1 VGRTVDRREFLRRL
15 ALTGGVFAAASAG
28 ALYFRGREPRARGAA
43 DTLRDHREGLAV
55 DRRMVVLRGPDPA
68 ALVERGFEAMGGAGA
83 FIRRGERVLIK
94 PNMAW
99 DRTPEQG
106 ANTHPLLV
114 AAAVRT
120 ALAAGAASVVVA
132 DVPCND
138 PVKVLER
145 SGIRK
150 AAAEAGARVAVPS
163 EGPEVDFGGAVIARF
178 AVGREFLEADRIINM
193 PVVKVHS
200 LSGITCGMKNWYG
213 LLVGRRHGLHQN
225 IDESIADLA
234 AAAKPTLTIID
245 ATRIMVS
252 NGPTG
257 GAPSDVVRRDLV
269 AFTTDE
275 VAGDAWAA
283 DLLGRRPGDL
293 PFLGLAAGRGLG
305 TGDWRS
311 ILQEEVSVGT

>member
-1 VGRTVDRREFLRRL
+1 MPKTVDRREFIRRL
-15 ALTGGVFAAASAG
+15 SLSGGVFAAAAG
-28 ALYFRGREPRARGAA
+28 GSLYFAGREPRQSGAVK
-43 DTLRDHREGLAV
+43 LRDHRAGLSVPA
-55 DRRMVVLRGPDPA
+55 RLVVLRGPDA
-68 ALVERGFEAMGGAGA
+68 GMLVDKGFEAMGGIKA
-83 FIRRGERVLIK
+83 FIKPGERVLIK

-99 DRTPEQG
+99 DRTAEQG
-106 ANTHPLLV
+106 ANTSPLLV
-114 AAAVRT
+114 ARVVRM

-138 PVKVLER
+138 AEKVQER

-150 AAAEAGARVAVPS
+150 AAAEAGARVVVPS
-163 EGPEVDFGGAVIARF
+163 DGPEADFGGAVVTRF
-178 AVGREFLEADRIINM
+178 RVGKEYLEADRIINM

-200 LSGITCGMKNWYG
+200 LSGITCCMKNWYG

-225 IDESIADLA
+225 IDESVVDLA

-245 ATRIMVS
+245 ATRILVS

-257 GAPSDVVRRDLV
+257 GSPSDVVTRNTV

-275 VAGDAWAA
+275 VAGDAFAA
-283 DLLGRRPGDL
+283 MLLDRKPGDL

-305 TGDWRS
+305 TTDWRS
-311 ILQEEVSVGT
+311 VLKEEIALGA

>member
-1 VGRTVDRREFLRRL
+1 
-15 ALTGGVFAAASAG
+15 
-28 ALYFRGREPRARGAA
+28 
-43 DTLRDHREGLAV
+43 
-55 DRRMVVLRGPDPA
+55 MVVLRGDDPQ
-68 ALVERGFEAMGGAGA
+68 ALVEKGFEAMGGVRA
-83 FIRRGERVLIK
+83 FVKPGEKVLLK

-114 AAAVRT
+114 AAAVR
-120 ALAAGAASVVVA
+120 AAMAAGAASVTVA

-138 PVKVLER
+138 AVKVMER
-145 SGIRK
+145 SGIRR
-150 AAAEAGARVAVPS
+150 AAEEAGARVVTPS
-163 EGPEVDFGGAVIARF
+163 EGPEVDFGGRAVGRF
-178 AVGREFLEADRIINM
+178 RVGREFLEADRIINM

-200 LSGITCGMKNWYG
+200 LSGVTCGMKNWYG
-213 LLVGRRHGLHQN
+213 LLVGRRHGLHQD

-257 GAPSDVVRRDLV
+257 GAPSDVVVRRTV

-275 VAGDAWAA
+275 VAGDAFAA
-283 DLLGRRPGDL
+283 DMLGNRPGDL
-293 PFLGLAAGRGLG
+293 PYLGLAAGRGVG
-305 TGDWRS
+305 GVDWKA
-311 ILQEEVSVGT
+311 ILKEEIAVGA

>member
-1 VGRTVDRREFLRRL
+1 MPKTVDRREFIRRL
-15 ALTGGVFAAASAG
+15 SLSGGVFAATAG
-28 ALYFRGREPRARGAA
+28 GSLYFAGREPQAGGAVK
-43 DTLRDHREGLAV
+43 LRDHRAGLSLSA
-55 DRRMVVLRGPDPA
+55 RMVTLKGPDA
-68 ALVERGFEAMGGAGA
+68 GLLVEKGFDAMGGVKA
-83 FIRRGERVLIK
+83 FIKPGERVLLK

-106 ANTHPLLV
+106 ANTHPTLV
-114 AAAVRT
+114 ARVVRM

-138 PVKVLER
+138 PEKVQER

-150 AAAEAGARVAVPS
+150 AALEAGAKVAAPS
-163 EGPEVDFGGAVIARF
+163 DGPEVDFGGGVVKRF
-178 AVGREFLEADRIINM
+178 RVGREFLEADRIINM

-200 LSGITCGMKNWYG
+200 LSCITCGMKNWYG
-213 LLVGRRHGLHQN
+213 LLVGRRHGLHQS
-225 IDESIADLA
+225 IDESIVELA

-257 GAPSDVVRRDLV
+257 GSPSDVAVRNMV

-283 DLLGRRPGDL
+283 HLLDRKPGDL

-305 TGDWRS
+305 TSDWRS
-311 ILQEEVSVGT
+311 GLKEEIILGA